1 MNTKLRKKVK
11 YNFGT
16 GFFKLMNK
24 AVFGKTMENLRKY
37 RNLKLVATERR
48 KKFLVSELSYCKV
61 FHINFIS
68 NRNEKNSSIN

>member
-1 MNTKLRKKVK
+1 MNTKLRKKGK

-16 GFFKLMNK
+16 GSFKLMNK

-37 RNLKLVATERR
+37 RNIKLVATERR
-48 KKFLVSELSYCKV
+48 KKVLVSELSYCKV